1 MIDKIKDKFGITRV
15 PFDLMRKLSK
25 ITKAKAWAYLEKIA
39 SQQR

>member
-1 MIDKIKDKFGITRV
+1 MIDKIKDRFGITRV